1 MEGIGAKLPLERDSE
16 FGFYN
21 LNTEFADEIKQNFK
35 NLLLTCPG
43 ERVMIPQFGVGLRN
57 FLFEPKVSAVPK
69 IKQKINQQVS
79 KYLPFIEIVNLAFD
93 ENLTEAESL
102 ESKLLAVRIE
112 FTVKNTNLNSSITV
126 SAEDIITE

>member
-1 MEGIGAKLPLERDSE
+1 
-16 FGFYN
+16 
-21 LNTEFADEIKQNFK
+21 
-35 NLLLTCPG
+35 
-43 ERVMIPQFGVGLRN
+43 MIPQFGVGLRN
-57 FLFEPKVSAVPK
+57 FLFEPKVSAIPK

-102 ESKLLAVRIE
+102 ESNLLAVRIE
-112 FTVKNTNLNSSITV
+112 FTVKNTNLNSTITV

>member
-1 MEGIGAKLPLERDSE
+1 MYILYSE

-35 NLLLTCPG
+35 NLLLTSPG

-57 FLFEPKVSAVPK
+57 FLFEPKVSAIPK

-102 ESKLLAVRIE
+102 ESNLLAVRIE
-112 FTVKNTNLNSSITV
+112 FTVKNTNLNSTITV

>member
-69 IKQKINQQVS
+69 IKQ
-79 KYLPFIEIVNLAFD
+79 PTT
-93 ENLTEAESL
+93 LTPKTQPQL
-102 ESKLLAVRIE
+102 D
-112 FTVKNTNLNSSITV
+112 FHQMLN
-126 SAEDIITE
+126 